1 VCISHHGAFGLSLQT
16 LPELTAFLL
25 EAEDSTF
32 ALEPISSKCP
42 LPTIAYVHSAMN
54 NSISMQLKDKL
65 QTRSQ
70 SFRL

>member
-16 LPELTAFLL
+16 FQELTAFLL
-25 EAEDSTF
+25 QAEDSTF
-32 ALEPISSKCP
+32 ALEPIGSKWP

-54 NSISMQLKDKL
+54 NSLQLKDKL
-65 QTRSQ
+65 LTLSQ